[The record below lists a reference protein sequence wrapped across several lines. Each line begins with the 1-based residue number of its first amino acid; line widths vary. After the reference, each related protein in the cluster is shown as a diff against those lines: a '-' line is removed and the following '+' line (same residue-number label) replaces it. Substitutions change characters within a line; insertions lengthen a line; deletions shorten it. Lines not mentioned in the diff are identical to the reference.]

1 MWISK
6 KRLEEIKD
14 TSYNAGLAKG
24 YELGVQLGT
33 CRLTR
38 LARMGAVAEAERI
51 VGDNHSG

>member
-6 KRLEEIKD
+6 KRLEEIKE

-24 YELGVQLGT
+24 YELGTQLGR

-38 LARMGAVAEAERI
+38 LARMGVVAEAERI
-51 VGDNHSG
+51 LRDGK